1 MPETQALYGSDLSRL
16 SPFAASLARK
26 GTLKWAIAIT
36 ASLGAI
42 LEVIDT
48 SIVNVALPDIQ
59 GNLGATLSEAGWVS
73 TGYACA
79 NVVIIPLT
87 AWLGYRFGKK
97 NYLLFSLIGFTV
109 ASFLCGL
116 APNLPFLVFARV
128 LQGLAGGGLL
138 AKAQAIRHRRHRRP
152 RLRSGD
158 RRLPDRHARLALDFL
173 HQPAGGHHR
182 RAHGNGLPAR
192 GPRGRDRP
200 HARGL
205 ARARAAHDGPRLP
218 ANLP

>member
-1 MPETQALYGSDLSRL
+1 MNSSSAARPPDQPSRRHKPFTGL
-16 SPFAASLARK
+16 TSAGCRRSPRAARGK

-97 NYLLFSLIGFTV
+97 NYLVFSLIGFTV
-109 ASFLCGL
+109 ASALCGL
-116 APNLPFLVFARV
+116 APNLPFLVFAR
-128 LQGLAGGGLL
+128 A
-138 AKAQAIRHRRHRRP
+138 AEAWPAADCWPRP
-152 RLRSGD
+152 RRFYSRLFRATNNRWP
-158 RRLPDRHARLALDFL
+158 RRFSASASSPVPLSARCW
-173 HQPAGGHHR
+173 
-182 RAHGNGLPAR
+182 
-192 GPRGRDRP
+192 
-200 HARGL
+200 
-205 ARARAAHDGPRLP
+205 AAF
-218 ANLP
+218 